1 MRKKGKQN
9 LEVHQTLK
17 TSFYAKASQQTD
29 AIIVDPYFFFF
40 EKFEFFVPSSK
51 KITPGFNQ
59 KIKNVV
65 DCTAV

>member
-40 EKFEFFVPSSK
+40 VPSSK